1 MKTRTGFVS
10 NSSSSSFIIAAKKR
24 DKLTVTVEINLG
36 DFVTEII
43 STEKELVAY
52 ILERNGE
59 ETLEEALKSE
69 YTKEQY
75 DQMLA
80 AIKAGKEV
88 YIGDVG
94 SEGENGLELM
104 IYQNGLGSCNVPDK
118 IEILSDCN

>member
-1 MKTRTGFVS
+1 
-10 NSSSSSFIIAAKKR
+10 
-24 DKLTVTVEINLG
+24 VEINLG